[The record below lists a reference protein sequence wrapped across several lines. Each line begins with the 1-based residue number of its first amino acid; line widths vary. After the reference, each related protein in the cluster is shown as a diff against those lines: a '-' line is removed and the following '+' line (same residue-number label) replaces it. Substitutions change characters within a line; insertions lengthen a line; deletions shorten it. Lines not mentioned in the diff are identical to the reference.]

1 MLYNVLVV
9 SFSSMVLI
17 TAALELHETV
27 KQVKPDDYVIQHYV
41 RMIQRESCALMETD
55 HLNLCPTWSVS
66 QICLFNRSPRM
77 SAAS

>member
-9 SFSSMVLI
+9 SLPSIVLI

-41 RMIQRESCALMETD
+41 RMIQRASCASMETD
-55 HLNLCPTWSVS
+55 HLNLLSNMVSVTNIPIQS
-66 QICLFNRSPRM
+66 VT
-77 SAAS
+77 